1 MYIYSLKTLVYKIVF
16 DVAVYTIVLV
26 LLLCVSGV
34 DSSNFSQEQIELPCD
49 ATLKTSKHVGAYY

>member
-1 MYIYSLKTLVYKIVF
+1 MNIIHTILKTLVYKIVF

-34 DSSNFSQEQIELPCD
+34 DCWCCCCVCQVW
-49 ATLKTSKHVGAYY
+49 TVGVAAVCVRFRL